1 MEAST
6 FQGGEE
12 QIRFDEIEAFTHYMS
27 GKSQYPVFALDAS
40 KGQKPSE
47 AARLS
52 SETSKGEKINEVSR

>member
-1 MEAST
+1 
-6 FQGGEE
+6 
-12 QIRFDEIEAFTHYMS
+12 MS

-40 KGQKPSE
+40 KGQKPWE